1 LNFFTKKWVSIHR
14 KVHGNKNLIRCLK
27 KIRVSGGLKNIYWKS
42 VLLLLAVKAGKRL
55 RFNNIGEISI
65 NGNNFKFYDPQLVYL
80 PNFYFGRGHEPS
92 VTYHLKSLIENR
104 KSSFLDI
111 GAHFGFFT
119 SYVGT
124 LNKNCEIFS
133 FEPNKKFYEIL
144 KENVNMNNIDATL
157 YNIALSDE
165 EKEIPF
171 ADRSMKIDGKNHQIE
186 IVYSMPFDTLRNRKD
201 IFPEVVKIDV
211 HGGEGKVLYGM
222 KYSLK
227 HDVQHL
233 YCELHP
239 TSLLIDYTI
248 KDVLDLLLK
257 SGFKLYEFDSFR
269 KVIPPIMKKLDILL
283 YDELIDEEKWTKR
296 QVTNRR
302 MIYATKE

>member
-1 LNFFTKKWVSIHR
+1 MA
-14 KVHGNKNLIRCLK
+14 HGNKYFIRFLK
-27 KIRVSGGLKNIYWKS
+27 KIKLYEALKKIYWKTVS
-42 VLLLLAVKAGKRL
+42 WILVGKIGISFRTT
-55 RFNNIGEISI
+55 NIGEISI
-65 NGNNFKFYDPQLVYL
+65 QGRKFKFYDPQLKYL
-80 PNFYFGRGHEPS
+80 PRFYFGRGYEPS
-92 VTYHLKSLIENR
+92 VTYHLKTLIDNR
-104 KSSFLDI
+104 KACFLDI

-124 LNKNCEIFS
+124 LSSAFEIYS

-144 KENVNMNNIDATL
+144 KENVRINNIDATL

-171 ADRSMKIDGKNHQIE
+171 ADRSMKIDEKNHQIE
-186 IVYSMPFDTLRNRKD
+186 KINSIPFDSLRNRED

-222 KYSLK
+222 KDSLK
-227 HDVQHL
+227 HDVQHV

-248 KDVLDLLLK
+248 KEVLDVLLK
-257 SGFKLYEFDSFR
+257 SGFELYELDSFR
-269 KVIPPIMKKLDILL
+269 NVIPPSMKKLDLLL
-283 YDELIDEEKWTKR
+283 YGELIDEEKWTKS
-296 QVTNRR
+296 QITNRR